1 MENLE
6 GEVEAEESALIGA
19 AGGICFVKLFDLKN
33 MSLSCWQFTILW
45 NLILWKFEY
54 HTNHL
59 VPLILIIKILVVYL
73 FFWLVENNV
82 MEVLVIF

>member
-33 MSLSCWQFTILW
+33 MSLSC
-45 NLILWKFEY
+45 
-54 HTNHL
+54 
-59 VPLILIIKILVVYL
+59 
-73 FFWLVENNV
+73 
-82 MEVLVIF
+82 